1 VTDGWLD
8 ELSLVFAPA
17 QREARVVCRE
27 PAYFARLEA
36 CRRELPDNVA
46 YSRRNGC
53 WVATP
58 LPPSV
63 AAANP
68 TAQIN
73 GPAVNGIAST
83 YMRSDAAPALEIG
96 DGAVARIAREVQKRY
111 WRPPDLSASARGR
124 CG

>member
-1 VTDGWLD
+1 V
-8 ELSLVFAPA
+8 
-17 QREARVVCRE
+17 RRE
-27 PAYFARLEA
+27 PAYFALLEA

-96 DGAVARIAREVQKRY
+96 DGAVARIARERSRSATGG
-111 WRPPDLSASARGR
+111 RPTCPPAPAAAGSSRNNA
-124 CG
+124 